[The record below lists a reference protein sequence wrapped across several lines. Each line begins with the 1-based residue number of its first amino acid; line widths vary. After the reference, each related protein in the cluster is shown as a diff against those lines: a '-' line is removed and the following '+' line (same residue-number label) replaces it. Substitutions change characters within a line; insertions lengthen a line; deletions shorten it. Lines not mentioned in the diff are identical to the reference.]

1 MDQRIGNYYPRKI
14 HSDGLLKKPLLK
26 ISPLQNKLYQ
36 GNTNNF
42 LLLRRMKIDTI
53 KKKDLISHLIPTS
66 FFFKYLRKP
75 VTSLQ
80 LSFCQQR
87 AVHRSGISLDIHTS
101 SLSFIILSS

>member
-53 KKKDLISHLIPTS
+53 KKKI
-66 FFFKYLRKP
+66 
-75 VTSLQ
+75 
-80 LSFCQQR
+80 
-87 AVHRSGISLDIHTS
+87 
-101 SLSFIILSS
+101 